1 LPEAAAVWA
10 RVAVVV
16 ALLAGCSAEGTPI
29 RDWTIDVVGGP
40 RATAVTLPGRFSD
53 VLPFGETS
61 YTLRTTVALS
71 PDQRGHSLSLVLDCF
86 HGPLVFTVNGVALD
100 DSGDGAGGA
109 WRFVIP
115 PALTGDPTLALAF
128 TVHYD
133 AGTMLGFGVAPRLT
147 GGTTGDARSRRI
159 ATFNRYSSIAALC
172 FLLIVGVLYGTLFL
186 LDRSRSEYAAML
198 MYSLAVTNAPLLQLG
213 VFHSLFGPIGTNVS
227 ILFSLLTLGSLL
239 YFLHA
244 AFHLGPVSRRWIV
257 ALCTLAPLAALA
269 AVSYATMILVSAA
282 QLPLIVAVNV
292 YAIARMIRLARA
304 GEFRRDARLMLAS
317 FGLNAIV
324 LFFGM
329 IWTLTGISLVGGLH
343 PLPAGIAVGAA
354 LQALILSLQH
364 ADRERAVEKANLE
377 LQRQVAERSRE
388 LGDALARLAQ
398 QPAQPIDAGRT
409 IDGRYHVIARLGAG
423 GMGTVYRVERLSDH
437 RHFALKTLRGR
448 GELDQLARFAREAQ
462 IAAQIDH
469 PNLVPVLDVGITEG
483 SLFLVMPLVDGGSL
497 EQQRTRFG
505 DVAWARPLLAQI
517 AAGLAALHERGIVHR
532 DLKPANVLLSGGVAR
547 IADFGLSSLAKHDGL
562 PSTVDRRGAI
572 ALDDTVTGKLHRED
586 AAAPAL
592 TQHGDIFGTP
602 PYMAPELEAGV
613 HAVKPA
619 SDVFAFG
626 LIACELVTG
635 TKAFAEPPMMLRM
648 SGKPIP
654 PPDLEPIAQ
663 PLRTIVARC
672 LDLDPALRPTAAELV
687 AELAP

>member
-1 LPEAAAVWA
+1 MVLVL
-10 RVAVVV
+10 AVV
-16 ALLAGCSAEGTPI
+16 ASCAAEGEPI
-29 RDWTIDVVGGP
+29 RDWTIDVDGGP
-40 RATAVTLPGRFSD
+40 QAVAVTLPGRFQRI
-53 VLPFGETS
+53 LPFGEAS
-61 YTLRTTVALS
+61 YTLRASVPLR
-71 PDQRGHSLSLVLDCF
+71 PDQHGRSLAVLVECF
-86 HGPLVFTVNGVALD
+86 HGPLVFTANGAEIE
-100 DSGDGAGGA
+100 DSEDGAGGS

-115 PALTGDPTLALAF
+115 PAQTGGPAIALAF
-128 TVHYD
+128 AVHYD
-133 AGTMLGFGVAPRLT
+133 ASTMLGFGVAPRIIET
-147 GGTTGDARSRRI
+147 PPGDRR
-159 ATFNRYSSIAALC
+159 AHGVAVFNRYASIAALC
-172 FLLIVGVLYGTLFL
+172 FLLIIGVLYGTLFL

-198 MYSLAVTNAPLLQLG
+198 MYSLAVTNVPLLQLG
-213 VFHSLFGPIGTNVS
+213 VLHRIFGTLGTNVS
-227 ILFSLLTLGSLL
+227 ILFGLLTLGSLL

-244 AFHLGPVSRRWIV
+244 ALHLGPVPRRWIV
-257 ALCTLAPLAALA
+257 AIGTLAPLVALA
-269 AVSYATMILVSAA
+269 AVSYQTTVLVGIA
-282 QLPLIVAVNV
+282 QFPLIVAVNV

-324 LFFGM
+324 LLVGM
-329 IWTLTGISLVGGLH
+329 VWSLTGISLVGGLH
-343 PLPAGIAVGAA
+343 PLPASIAVGAA
-354 LQALILSLQH
+354 VQALILSLQH
-364 ADRERAVEKANLE
+364 ADRERAVEKVNLE
-377 LQRQVAERSRE
+377 LQRQVAERSRQ
-388 LGDALARLAQ
+388 LGDALTRLAQ

-409 IDGRYHVIARLGAG
+409 IDGRYQVIDKLGAG

-448 GELDQLARFAREAQ
+448 GELDQMARFAREAQ

-497 EQQRTRFG
+497 EQQRARFG

-547 IADFGLSSLAKHDGL
+547 IADFGLSSLAKHDPL
-562 PSTVDRRGAI
+562 PSTVDRKAKLDP
-572 ALDDTVTGKLHRED
+572 ALDDTVTGKLHREE
-586 AAAPAL
+586 AGAPAL
-592 TQHGDIFGTP
+592 TQHGDVFGTP

-626 LIACELVTG
+626 LIAYELVAG

-687 AELAP
+687 AELAT